1 MGPIPSP
8 VAVAMI
14 ALPFPAFPASPTR
27 GEVVEPLVRT
37 MIVPSPD
44 LPLVLAARGGDM
56 AAFGG
61 LVTLYK
67 SRVFSIA
74 GKYARNHHE
83 LEDLAQDIF
92 IKAWKGLSGFRGEA
106 PFEHWLMRLAVR
118 ACYDFLRKNRS
129 RREKEVSRDALME
142 SGHAGLEGIGAPEQT
157 EETEALLE
165 VRRAMTLLALKE
177 QLVITLLE
185 LEERP
190 VREVAELTGWS
201 ETNVK
206 VRAFR
211 ARQSLKKYIQRL
223 RQSRSPCD

>member
-1 MGPIPSP
+1 
-8 VAVAMI
+8 MI
-14 ALPFPAFPASPTR
+14 ALPFPAFLASPAR
-27 GEVVEPLVRT
+27 GEVGDPPVRT
-37 MIVPSPD
+37 MMAPSPD
-44 LPLVLAARGGDM
+44 LPLVLAARSGDM

-61 LVTLYK
+61 LVATYK

-92 IKAWKGLSGFRGEA
+92 IKAWKGLPSFRGEA

-118 ACYDFLRKNRS
+118 ACYDFLRKNRT
-129 RREKEVSRDALME
+129 RREKEVSRDALLE
-142 SGHAGLEGIGAPEQT
+142 GGHPGLEGIGAPEMA

-165 VRRAMTLLALKE
+165 VRRAMALLAPKE

-223 RQSRSPCD
+223 RQSAAPCD

>member
-1 MGPIPSP
+1 
-8 VAVAMI
+8 MI
-14 ALPFPAFPASPTR
+14 ALPFPAFLATPAR
-27 GEVVEPLVRT
+27 GEVGDPPVRT
-37 MIVPSPD
+37 MMAPSPD
-44 LPLVLAARGGDM
+44 LPMVLAARSGDM

-61 LVTLYK
+61 LVATYK

-92 IKAWKGLSGFRGEA
+92 IKAWKGLASFRGEA

-118 ACYDFLRKNRS
+118 ACYDFLRKNRT
-129 RREKEVSRDALME
+129 RREKEVSRDALLE
-142 SGHAGLEGIGAPEQT
+142 GGHPGLEGIGAPEMAG
-157 EETEALLE
+157 ETDALLE
-165 VRRAMTLLALKE
+165 VRRAMALLAPKE

-223 RQSRSPCD
+223 RQSPSPCD

>member
-1 MGPIPSP
+1 MVAP
-8 VAVAMI
+8 V
-14 ALPFPAFPASPTR
+14 R
-27 GEVVEPLVRT
+27 GEAPDSSVRSPAT
-37 MIVPSPD
+37 PMSTPSPD
-44 LPLVLAARGGDM
+44 HTLVLAARSGDM

-61 LVTLYK
+61 LVALYK
-67 SRVFSIA
+67 TRVFA
-74 GKYARNHHE
+74 TAAKYARNHHE

-92 IKAWKGLSGFRGEA
+92 IKAWKGLGTFRGEA

-118 ACYDFLRKNRS
+118 ACFDFLRRNRT
-129 RREKEVSRDALME
+129 RREKEISRDALIE
-142 SGHAGLEGIGAPEQT
+142 SGHPGMDGIGAPEIV

-165 VRRAMTLLALKE
+165 VRRAMTLLAPKE
-177 QLVITLLE
+177 RHVLTLLE
-185 LEERP
+185 LEEKT

-223 RQSRSPCD
+223 RQTRLSND